1 MRLYFP
7 YSSARLQTSSD
18 AVSANQLL
26 TFDKPPSLPDRTLDQ
41 AARVLRLLHIAE
53 LRELQTKVNELIAS
67 VQALVADPKTNVKL
81 GKVGK

>member
-1 MRLYFP
+1 M
-7 YSSARLQTSSD
+7 
-18 AVSANQLL
+18 
-26 TFDKPPSLPDRTLDQ
+26 
-41 AARVLRLLHIAE
+41 LRLLHIAE